1 MQAKARTDE
10 QLKAAASAPPPSVSD
25 APPTDAVAAAVAA
38 ALEAVQ
44 ASKAVTPSATSS
56 VDAAT
61 IEAGDEVEAEDEG
74 EAGVEAESE
83 GEADD
88 SAFVVW
94 SSRGELPETLVAWGC
109 DEELW
114 RRTKNKKGLI
124 DLMRAGEEAKGRA
137 VRVHRV
143 SEPPARPCTLACLSL
158 KAPIRCDTN
167 LVLRRGSTS
176 YAS

>member
-1 MQAKARTDE
+1 M
-10 QLKAAASAPPPSVSD
+10 SD

-44 ASKAVTPSATSS
+44 ASKAAAPSATSS

-61 IEAGDEVEAEDEG
+61 IEVEAEDEA
-74 EAGVEAESE
+74 AGVEAEGE

-137 VRVHRV
+137 VRVHRIYQ
-143 SEPPARPCTLACLSL
+143 PPAALHLG
-158 KAPIRCDTN
+158 
-167 LVLRRGSTS
+167 V
-176 YAS
+176 

>member
-1 MQAKARTDE
+1 MSPQAKARTDE

-44 ASKAVTPSATSS
+44 ASKAVTPSATTS
-56 VDAAT
+56 VDAAAV
-61 IEAGDEVEAEDEG
+61 EAEGEVEAEDEA
-74 EAGVEAESE
+74 AGVEAESE

-137 VRVHRV
+137 VRVHRM
-143 SEPPARPCTLACLSL
+143 SEPPAALHLG
-158 KAPIRCDTN
+158 
-167 LVLRRGSTS
+167 V
-176 YAS
+176 

>member
-1 MQAKARTDE
+1 M
-10 QLKAAASAPPPSVSD
+10 SD

-44 ASKAVTPSATSS
+44 ASKAVMPSATSS
-56 VDAAT
+56 VAAAT
-61 IEAGDEVEAEDEG
+61 LEAEGEVEADDE
-74 EAGVEAESE
+74 ATMVEAEGE

-137 VRVHRV
+137 VRVHRT
-143 SEPPARPCTLACLSL
+143 SEPPAALHLGVFES